1 MFIYFEF
8 FFFIVFALFINL
20 KFSKKVLQLFY
31 NIVFFVFVIFIGFRY
46 EVGGDWEAYLYHYN
60 NFYEESFWNWDIG
73 YRFLELVS
81 HKLSLGIYGVNV
93 LCAILFLYGFF
104 KFIKTFNVK
113 LSYALLISFPY
124 LILVVVNG
132 YSRQGVAI
140 GLGMAM
146 ISFFYE
152 HKLFKSIF
160 FYILAILFHKSAL
173 ILTIVY
179 FVNLDIKKIIL
190 LNSIILVFFMVLYER
205 FEILINSYLID
216 AMSSSG
222 GIIRIMVFIFGCFL
236 FFINY
241 KEFKKNNDYKI
252 WKIFSLFSLFVLL
265 FTIYTKATTLGNR
278 ILLYFYPLQIVVFY
292 RVLFYIKDINLR
304 FIYFFTILFLF
315 AVIMIVWLNFASHR
329 FSWIPYKNI
338 LEFLF

>member
-8 FFFIVFALFINL
+8 FFFIVFALFIKL

-31 NIVFFVFVIFIGFRY
+31 GVTFFMLTIFVGFRY
-46 EVGGDWEAYLYHYN
+46 EVGDDWDAYLYHYN
-60 NFYEESFWNWDIG
+60 NFYEEGFWNWDIG
-73 YRFLELVS
+73 YNFLQLIS

-132 YSRQGVAI
+132 YSRQGVAV

-160 FYILAILFHKSAL
+160 FYILVILFHKSAL
-173 ILTIVY
+173 ILGVVY
-179 FVNLDIKKIIL
+179 FINFDIIRFIL
-190 LNSIILVFFMVLYER
+190 LNSIVL
-205 FEILINSYLID
+205 
-216 AMSSSG
+216 SSG
-222 GIIRIMVFIFGCFL
+222 LQKCIFFIF
-236 FFINY
+236 
-241 KEFKKNNDYKI
+241 
-252 WKIFSLFSLFVLL
+252 
-265 FTIYTKATTLGNR
+265 
-278 ILLYFYPLQIVVFY
+278 IVMV
-292 RVLFYIKDINLR
+292 
-304 FIYFFTILFLF
+304 
-315 AVIMIVWLNFASHR
+315 S
-329 FSWIPYKNI
+329 
-338 LEFLF
+338 